1 MPSWTLGASYWMYW
15 IRWKYSYRRYWKHSY
30 WMYWIHWVYQRPAG
44 RPRRPAGCIGAL

>member
-15 IRWKYSYRRYWKHSY
+15 IRWKYSY

-44 RPRRPAGCIGAL
+44 RPRRPAGCIRAL

>member
-1 MPSWTLGASYWMYW
+1 MPSWTLGASYWMYG
-15 IRWKYSYRRYWKHSY
+15 IRWKCSY